1 MAFLGSVI
9 ALPIP
14 AKSFATWDPKLP
26 SSSSTTTPTS
36 YLPVPPP
43 LNSIIENI
51 IPSTFSKEHLSKG
64 LLSFKEPLVVHCT
77 ALALAKMLIKYE
89 AVCDTFKSIEIAL
102 EESVESGQWYK
113 RRLELEKQL
122 RRRMPEFQVIVA
134 MSQKFA
140 VTETHANKLPTD
152 SSVEADST
160 AMDID
165 TAPGID
171 IQRSMLNETAL
182 RLMWLYHKLLPSLVA
197 ETRFDVGKLLTTLPI
212 SSASTDGSQVAG
224 LNALGQ
230 LHVLRLL
237 QENSQFAWTA
247 KHGGPNFL
255 LPKTLDTDNLAQAL
269 RSIANYIRF

>member
-1 MAFLGSVI
+1 M
-9 ALPIP
+9 
-14 AKSFATWDPKLP
+14 
-26 SSSSTTTPTS
+26 
-36 YLPVPPP
+36 PPP

-51 IPSTFSKEHLSKG
+51 IPFTFSKEHLSKG

-89 AVCDTFKSIEIAL
+89 AVCNTFKSIEIAL

-140 VTETHANKLPTD
+140 VTNTHGYNLPAD
-152 SSVEADST
+152 SSVDADST
-160 AMDID
+160 AMDVD
-165 TAPGID
+165 AAPGID

-182 RLMWLYHKLLPSLVA
+182 RVMWLYHKLLPSLVA
-197 ETRFDVGKLLTTLPI
+197 ETRFDAGKLLNALPI
-212 SSASTDGSQVAG
+212 SSPSNGDGSQAAG
-224 LNALGQ
+224 LDALGQ

-237 QENSQFAWTA
+237 QESSQFAWTA
-247 KHGGPNFL
+247 KHGKPNFL
-255 LPKTLDTDNLAQAL
+255 LAKI
-269 RSIANYIRF
+269 RSVSS